1 MTPPDKQTWLTDEQ
15 IDEVA
20 ERAADLAVRKLT
32 ENAYKA
38 VGKSV
43 IEKLFYIVG
52 VLTLALY
59 LWAKEKGLVSH

>member
-1 MTPPDKQTWLTDEQ
+1 MTDPNKTWLTDEQ

-20 ERAADLAVRKLT
+20 ERAADLAVKKMT

>member
-1 MTPPDKQTWLTDEQ
+1 MSDPNKTWLTDEQ

-20 ERAADLAVRKLT
+20 ERAADLAVKKMT

>member
-1 MTPPDKQTWLTDEQ
+1 MTDQNKTWLTDEQ

-20 ERAADLAVRKLT
+20 ERAADLAVKKMT

>member
-1 MTPPDKQTWLTDEQ
+1 MTDPNKTWLTDDQ

-20 ERAADLAVRKLT
+20 ERAADLAVKKMT

>member
-20 ERAADLAVRKLT
+20 ERAADLAVKKMT